1 MRITDIRCWL
11 IEKDGPPHPYRWRK
25 GLQGSGDGTP
35 AGKKPLGAVVRM
47 DTDEGI
53 FGAVEVDA
61 SQGRGTGALSIVER
75 RLKTLIG
82 EDPTCTERLW
92 HLIWELDRIEEFQMG
107 LLGLVDQL
115 AWDIKSK
122 KAGMPLWRMLGG
134 NSPKIPVYASTVTWD
149 TMGEFERHIKTCM
162 DVGFKAFKLHA
173 WGDWKADAELCR
185 NLRKWTGPDAD
196 LMFDGSAGW
205 DYVDSMRFGRVIEDL
220 GFLWYEEP
228 MREFELGSY
237 RKLCDALDIPVLA
250 AETSDGVHWNMAS
263 WIQAGALD
271 MTRVSSF
278 YKGGITGSMKIA
290 HLSECHGMRAQVHGM
305 GVANAQLCAAI
316 LNNDYY
322 EQIVFNEAHIRSL
335 AGMGRLAIVDGTL
348 TVSDEPGLGFDID
361 WERVEKTAV
370 ARA

>member
-205 DYVDSMRFGRVIEDL
+205 DYVDALEVGLALQDE

-228 MREFELGSY
+228 MREFYLGHY
-237 RKLCDALDIPVLA
+237 VKLCEKLTMPVLA
-250 AETSDGVHWNMAS
+250 AETSDGCHWNMAT
-263 WIQAGALD
+263 WIESRALD
-271 MTRVSSF
+271 MTRVSTF
-278 YKGGITGSMKIA
+278 YKGGFTGAMKIA
-290 HLSECHGMRAQVHGM
+290 HMSDSFGMRAQVHGM
-305 GVANAQLCAAI
+305 GLENAQLCAAI

-322 EQIVFNEAHIRSL
+322 EQIVFNEAHIHSL